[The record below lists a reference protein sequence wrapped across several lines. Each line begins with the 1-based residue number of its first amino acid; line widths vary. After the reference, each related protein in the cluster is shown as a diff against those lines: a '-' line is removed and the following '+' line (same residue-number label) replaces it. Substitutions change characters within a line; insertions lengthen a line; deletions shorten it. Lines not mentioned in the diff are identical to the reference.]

1 MRSPRLRPAPLLAAA
16 ALLLGSAD
24 PAAAQIILGRGHVVI
39 GGPVDFS
46 VSTGHGNYPGG
57 DGFVPGYGYY
67 PQGWIDSGVD
77 VGLVRLPPYLRPAP
91 PDVVLVPPPPP
102 PPAPALTLPDGAALL
117 AVRVPADAEV
127 WFDGEAT
134 AQRGRTRLFV
144 TPPLDGGREW
154 TYSLRVRWRDGGR
167 PVERAQTFRVRPG
180 DRLLIDYLGDGPT
193 TDAAPGPF
201 PGAAGAAD
209 EKGKDDR
216 LK

>member
-1 MRSPRLRPAPLLAAA
+1 MRSLRLRPAPLLAAA

-24 PAAAQIILGRGHVVI
+24 PATAQIILGRGHVVI

-46 VSTGHGNYPGG
+46 VSTGQANYPGG

-102 PPAPALTLPDGAALL
+102 PPAPAPALNLPDGAALL

-144 TPPLDGGREW
+144 TPPLDGGREL

-180 DRLLIDYLGDGPT
+180 DRLLIDYLGDGEA
-193 TDAAPGPF
+193 DAAGEKVK
-201 PGAAGAAD
+201 AD
-209 EKGKDDR
+209 G